1 MSDVKLYRKRII
13 PEECI
18 LLEDDEILYLDQEVI
33 ITKWNTI
40 HPKKRS
46 TMAIPVI
53 LWSAVLRSANFMI
66 MIIS

>member
-13 PEECI
+13 PQECI

-40 HPKKRS
+40 HPKKNAPPWLFLLFYGAR
-46 TMAIPVI
+46 
-53 LWSAVLRSANFMI
+53 F
-66 MIIS
+66 